1 MDMDKAIT
9 RSSRF
14 LAVGGVVTIAFG
26 IAVLVWPN
34 ISAVVLLALFGAF
47 ALVFGLSLVGAGLD
61 HLAHR
66 STDWVPYVLAG
77 LAGMAIGAVTFLRP
91 GITAVA
97 LLYLIAAW
105 AIVTGLFQMVAAMD
119 SAGATSNRWLL
130 AIAGLISIVFGA
142 LLATWPVAGIL
153 AVVLLIGIYS
163 IVFGAMLVIYAIA
176 AHNLQSRMRRLLYDR
191 GTPSQR
197 QGGQAFGR

>member
-1 MDMDKAIT
+1 MMEMEKAVT

-14 LAVGGVVTIAFG
+14 LAVGGVVAIAFG

-77 LAGMAIGAVTFLRP
+77 VVGMAIGAGTFLRP
-91 GITAVA
+91 GIAAVA
-97 LLYLIAAW
+97 LLYMIAAW
-105 AIVTGLFQMVAAMD
+105 AIVTGLFQIVAAVD
-119 SAGATSNRWLL
+119 SAGAASNRWLL
-130 AIAGLISIVFGA
+130 AIAGLISIVFGV

-163 IVFGAMLVIYAIA
+163 IVFGVTLVMYAIR
-176 AHNLQSRMRRLLYDR
+176 AHNLQSRMRRLMYDR
-191 GTPSQR
+191 GTRSQGR
-197 QGGQAFGR
+197 GQALDT